1 MSCIQAGGGGSG
13 WLGEQ
18 DPRPAAQAQERQL
31 PPQGRRHHRY
41 TRPQVGVCLLMYM
54 FLFVCSMRTDMWFG
68 LSHMWLCFGVNV

>member
-41 TRPQVGVCLLMYM
+41 TRPQVSVCLLIC
-54 FLFVCSMRTDMWFG
+54 FCLCVPCVRICG
-68 LSHMWLCFGVNV
+68 LGLAICGCVLA